1 MEFTTQLLLIYN
13 KDIVWL
19 KVIQTNKEISLYICN
34 NFYYHLYQHDMQ
46 FASIKSEPLYNHC

>member
-34 NFYYHLYQHDMQ
+34 NFLSSFISAWYAICID
-46 FASIKSEPLYNHC
+46 KV